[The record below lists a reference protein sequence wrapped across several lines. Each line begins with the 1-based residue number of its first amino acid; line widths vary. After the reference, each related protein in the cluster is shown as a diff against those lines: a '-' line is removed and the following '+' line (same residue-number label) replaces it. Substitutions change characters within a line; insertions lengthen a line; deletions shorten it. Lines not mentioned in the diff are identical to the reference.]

1 MQSGASADVDA
12 AAQRRRDIRA
22 GLVQGGVIAAVVLAG
37 LYFFMGHR
45 LQRSAAPPAP
55 GPVAITAP
63 APAPATLPIAIERR
77 LDLGDVNAPADVTR
91 VASWAVEAA
100 DNGNRAFVIVDKRRA
115 QIYVFETG
123 GRLIGTSPVLLGYA
137 AGDRSVD
144 GIGDRPIEQVQPHE
158 RTTPAGRFQSAPGR
172 NTLNEDVVWVD
183 YHAAVSMHRVRATNP
198 AERRLERLATKTA
211 ADNRISWGCINVPVA
226 FFDQTVW
233 PHIGKGRGIVYVL
246 PEKEP
251 LTTFFPDAPA
261 VEPSRNYA
269 QAGPVRGNSA
279 KP

>member
-1 MQSGASADVDA
+1 MQSGTPADVDA
-12 AAQRRRDIRA
+12 AAQRRRDIIA

-37 LYFFMGHR
+37 FYFFMGHR
-45 LQRSAAPPAP
+45 LQRSPAPPAP
-55 GPVAITAP
+55 PPVAITAP
-63 APAPATLPIAIERR
+63 ASPPVVIERR
-77 LDLGDVNAPADVTR
+77 LDLGDVNAPPDVTR
-91 VASWAVEAA
+91 VAAWAVEAA

-115 QIYVFETG
+115 QIYVFEIG

-137 AGDRSVD
+137 AGDRSVE

-233 PHIGKGRGIVYVL
+233 PHIGKGRGVVYVL

-251 LTTFFPDAPA
+251 LTAFFPAAQQP
-261 VEPSRNYA
+261 RQYA
-269 QAGPVRGNSA
+269 QAGSARGNSA